1 MKRSLYSVFCCD
13 ELPCT
18 NIYVVIKIFG
28 QGMGTMLK
36 KLAVI
41 GFGSTMIG
49 IGVNGFILPF
59 HLINGGMFGIS
70 IVINYLWH
78 FSIGLTF
85 VILNIP
91 VYLYAY
97 KSDFDY
103 FLYGLIGAFFSGF
116 MIEFLVPL
124 RDVFHL
130 PIVSSVIIGG
140 VIIGIGVGT
149 MLRNHISPGGMDLL
163 ALLLA
168 KWTKINVGIIAYAID
183 TVIIMT
189 SLFILQEPRLLY
201 SMLIVSIVGL
211 FATVITSWNH
221 YEK

>member
-1 MKRSLYSVFCCD
+1 
-13 ELPCT
+13 
-18 NIYVVIKIFG
+18 
-28 QGMGTMLK
+28 MLK

-70 IVINYLWH
+70 LLFNYLWQ

-85 VILNIP
+85 VFLNIP
-91 VYLYAY
+91 VYLLAY
-97 KSDFDY
+97 KSDLNY
-103 FLYGLIGAFFSGF
+103 FLYGLIGAIFSGF

-124 RDVFHL
+124 KDVFHL
-130 PIVSSVIIGG
+130 PIISSVIIGG

-168 KWTKINVGIIAYAID
+168 KWTKINVGIISYAID
-183 TVIIMT
+183 TVIIMS
-189 SLFILQEPRLLY
+189 SLLLLQEPRLLY
-201 SMLIVSIVGL
+201 SLLIVSIIGL
-211 FATVITSWNH
+211 LATGITSWKQ
-221 YEK
+221 YEN